1 MNAMQEKL
9 FLELRQTKEEIE
21 NSLKKKQ
28 KQPWL
33 TTILKAELTD
43 LNTAIQKFEE
53 GKFGQCEISGEFIP
67 DDLLKMIPTIRS
79 IKDTTDLEYYYKKP
93 LSTAFL

>member
-21 NSLKKKQ
+21 TSLKNEK
-28 KQPWL
+28 KQPWF
-33 TTILKAELTD
+33 TSILQSELED
-43 LNTAIQKFEE
+43 INAAIQKFEK

-67 DDLLKMIPTIRS
+67 EDLLKMIPTIRT
-79 IKDTTDLEYYYKKP
+79 IKDTEGLEYYYKKP
-93 LSTAFL
+93 LSTSFL